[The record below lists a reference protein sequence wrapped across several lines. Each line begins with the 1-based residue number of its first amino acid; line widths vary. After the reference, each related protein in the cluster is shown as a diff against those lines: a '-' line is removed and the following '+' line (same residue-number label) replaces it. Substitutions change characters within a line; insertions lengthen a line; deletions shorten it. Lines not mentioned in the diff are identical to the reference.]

1 MWFNE
6 YEVQDMETYIK
17 DLNLSP
23 EVKTALSWCLGITKV
38 SDLEG
43 LNYLT
48 FANRCPKNYNVL
60 AIADELNALGYLYP
74 PENEISVYDVPM
86 SKRLQNVLIRNNILY
101 LSQLSI
107 HPREEILKIRNM
119 GESTMLELDNICE
132 KYDIRICSLA
142 SIKEAFSN
150 CYFPVALH
158 TMFFKNAIFSTDD
171 LKNKTAHDLFLIC
184 ERDYPLTMKAYYSL
198 KKNGIMF
205 EDWEDKYLFEVLSKK
220 TSSLMWQKY
229 EIVKVSQF
237 VDYSEAQLEEIISLY
252 PKLSRIVKTRLQE
265 H

>member
-1 MWFNE
+1 
-6 YEVQDMETYIK
+6 METYIK

-101 LSQLSI
+101 
-107 HPREEILKIRNM
+107 
-119 GESTMLELDNICE
+119 
-132 KYDIRICSLA
+132 
-142 SIKEAFSN
+142 
-150 CYFPVALH
+150 
-158 TMFFKNAIFSTDD
+158 
-171 LKNKTAHDLFLIC
+171 
-184 ERDYPLTMKAYYSL
+184 PLTVI
-198 KKNGIMF
+198 N
-205 EDWEDKYLFEVLSKK
+205 
-220 TSSLMWQKY
+220 TSQRGNT
-229 EIVKVSQF
+229 EIPQYGRKHN
-237 VDYSEAQLEEIISLY
+237 AGA
-252 PKLSRIVKTRLQE
+252 
-265 H
+265 